1 MTNQPDILSCIEIE
15 ANEPAKF
22 SIIWMHGLGADG
34 NDFVPVASELKSRT
48 HSDTRFVF
56 PHAPVMPITV
66 NNGFEMRA
74 WYDIPTFSFTDIDY
88 DGIAA
93 SVSHIKNLIEREI
106 ARGMKT
112 ENIFLAGFSQ
122 GAAMALT
129 TGLGYP
135 KPLAGIIA
143 LSGYLPSAEKVLENA
158 AVCNQALP
166 IFLAHGTEDPVLPY
180 SLALNT
186 DTFLKDAGYAVSFHS
201 YDIPHSV
208 CDEEIVD
215 MDKWLASVKNLT
227 QK

>member
-135 KPLAGIIA
+135 KPLG
-143 LSGYLPSAEKVLENA
+143 
-158 AVCNQALP
+158 
-166 IFLAHGTEDPVLPY
+166 
-180 SLALNT
+180 
-186 DTFLKDAGYAVSFHS
+186 
-201 YDIPHSV
+201 
-208 CDEEIVD
+208 
-215 MDKWLASVKNLT
+215 
-227 QK
+227 